1 MNLDVVPEGLAAA
14 SAQAGALVTRL
25 IAHNAVHAAAGSAVL
40 PPGSD
45 PVSVKT
51 AAALLAGNT
60 EHTVMAMMGNEE
72 MGRSSMGVAE
82 SSTSYALGDNLGAA
96 GFVAV
101 ATV

>member
-1 MNLDVVPEGLAAA
+1 MLRAAA
-14 SAQAGALVTRL
+14 AQAGPLVTRVSGP
-25 IAHNAVHAAAGSAVL
+25 NAVPAPAGSAVV

-51 AAALLAGNT
+51 AAALLVGNT